1 MNTGLTRTY
10 ARAPKGK
17 RAQVREPFNHGVN
30 ISVINALGLRGLCAP
45 MMIEGAVDKAVFDLY
60 VEHFL
65 VPKLCPGD
73 VVLLDNMAFH
83 HSPHAIRL
91 IEQTGARV
99 EHLPAYSPD
108 FNPIELCISKL
119 KAILRGIKA
128 DTQRKLQNALA
139 RAMEQVTLEDIR
151 GWFSHCGYTFSLN

>member
-1 MNTGLTRTY
+1 
-10 ARAPKGK
+10 
-17 RAQVREPFNHGVN
+17 
-30 ISVINALGLRGLCAP
+30 

-65 VPKLCPGD
+65 IPKLCSGD
-73 VVLLDNMAFH
+73 VVLLDNIVFH

-91 IEQTGARV
+91 IEQTGVRV

-128 DTQRKLQNALA
+128 DTQRKLRNALG

-151 GWFSHCGYTFSLN
+151 GWFSHCGYTYSLN